1 MNTLQHRSGSMNGL
15 VALLV
20 TLVLLAALVLPV
32 SAFQLNGQDVTASGA
47 GETVDYAIVLDE
59 APDGLSGYSLTV
71 TLTNPAVGE
80 ITDVSFPAW
89 ATLNNK
95 GTLPADSVTIKAAD
109 LMNTVADNANDI
121 TLATLTLRADEAGS
135 TPVTITLNQMDD
147 DDGGIMSPAIADGS
161 FTVEGTVTPTPTT
174 TTTPAPVADFSAD
187 PVSGDVPLT
196 VQFTDLSTGDG
207 ISEWAWD
214 FDDDGTIDSTE
225 QNPSFTYSAAG
236 TYTVSL
242 AVTGTGGSDSEI
254 KADYIAVSDV
264 VIPTPTT
271 QPPAHTVPVVTAG
284 VAGSTVVMN
293 WEQIDDA
300 DLSGYKVVISKN
312 NPNPAYPADGYM
324 HWFTD
329 RTTTTVTINEG
340 DGYNGGDFG
349 GSIVAGETYYFSI
362 TAVYDDGEKI
372 AGNVIQLTFP
382 GSTVPAPVGAFS
394 ADPLSGDSPLT
405 VQFTDESTGQIT
417 SWLWDVDNDGTVD
430 CMTKDCTHTYT
441 GAGSYTVKLTVS
453 GDGGFDNVF
462 KEDYITVTSAPV
474 APVADFTAD
483 TTYGEAPLTVAFTD
497 ASTGDVSE
505 FAWDFNNDGTIDS
518 TEQNPTYTYA
528 LPGTYSVQLTVTGT
542 GGSDE
547 ETKTDYITVTAA
559 PTPTIVEPPVAGFSA
574 SPTSGVAPLTVQFT
588 DESSGEYT
596 ALYWD
601 FNNDLQPDS
610 IEKNPVYTFTEP
622 GVYTVNMAVTG
633 PGGLDYEIKTNYI
646 TVTAPAPVAGFSA
659 VPTNGDAPLTVQ
671 FTDESAGSITAYA
684 WDFENDGTVDSTEQN
699 PAFVYTS
706 AGTYTVN
713 LTVTGPGGSDN
724 EVKDALVTVT
734 EPLAKPVAGFSAAP
748 LTGTAP
754 LTVQFTDNSSGTID
768 SYAWD
773 FDNDGNIDNVE
784 QSPMHIFTAPGTYT
798 VSLTVTNAAGSDTKT
813 EAAYITVSEPAP
825 VPQFSAEPLS
835 GTAPLAV
842 KFTDASAN
850 AATFAWDFE
859 NDGIVDSVDQN
870 PEHTYTAAGTYTV
883 NLTVANTA
891 GTASEVKAD
900 YITVTV
906 AAPVAGFV
914 ANTTAGTTP
923 LVVLFTDESAGE
935 AITAWAWDFEND
947 GSVDS
952 SLQNPEHVYSLP
964 GTYNVSLTVTNAGGS
979 DTMTR
984 EQYITV
990 TIAPPVAN
998 FTANQTSGFV
1008 PLLVEFQDL
1017 STGTVDTWAW
1027 DFENDGIVDSVEQNP
1042 VYTYANPGN
1051 YTVNLTVA
1059 NAGGSTESVKA
1070 DFIVAKPVPA
1080 PVVAFTA
1087 NLTAGYAPLA
1097 VQFTDESTGIGLIS
1111 WSWDFNGDNVVD
1123 STEQN
1128 PGHIFATPGNYTV
1141 SLAVKGSGGTVTET
1155 KTDYITVS
1163 AVPPAKPTA
1172 EFVAKPT
1179 SGKAPLTVKFTDKS
1193 VGKNIFA
1200 WAWDF
1205 NGDGVTDST
1214 DKNPTY
1220 TYANAGKYNVS
1231 LTVKN
1236 AGGSDTMEKAE
1247 FIKVSQL
1254 EKPTADF
1261 KANKQSGKA
1270 PLTVKFTD
1278 KSKGTG
1284 ITEWNW
1290 DFNNDGVIDS
1300 TEKNPTYTYA
1310 NAGKYAVKLVVT
1322 NAAGTD
1328 MEIKS
1333 DYITVKGE
1341 TTPPGKKPVAVI
1353 FADKTWGTPPMTVKF
1368 ADQSINNPTSRTWYF
1383 GDGTSSTEENP
1394 THLYADP
1401 GIYFARLYVSNNY
1414 GSDQDFRF
1422 IFVLPPWLAMWTGK

>member
-1 MNTLQHRSGSMNGL
+1 MNTQQHRSGSMNGL

-20 TLVLLAALVLPV
+20 TLVLLAAIILPV
-32 SAFQLNGQDVTASGA
+32 SAFQLNGQDVVAPAT
-47 GETVDYAIVLDE
+47 GEMIEYPVILDE
-59 APDGLSGYSLTV
+59 APHGLAGYSITV
-71 TLTNPAVGE
+71 SLQDPDVGE
-80 ITDVSFPAW
+80 ITKVTFPTW
-89 ATLNNK
+89 ATLNSN
-95 GTLPADSVTIKAAD
+95 GILPADSVALKAAD
-109 LMNTVADNANDI
+109 LMDGVPAGSTGI
-121 TLATLTLRADEAGS
+121 TLATLTLRADEAGT
-135 TPVTITLNQMDD
+135 TPVIITIKQMDD
-147 DDGGIMSPAIADGS
+147 DNGGIMSPAIVAGS
-161 FTVEGTVTPTPTT
+161 FTVEGSVIPTPTT
-174 TTTPAPVADFSAD
+174 TQIPAPVADFSAD
-187 PVSGDVPLT
+187 PASGEAPLL
-196 VQFTDLSTGDG
+196 VQFTDLSTGDA
-207 ISEWAWD
+207 ITEWAWD
-214 FDDDGTIDSTE
+214 FNNDGSIDSTE
-225 QNPSFTYSAAG
+225 QNPTYTYANPG
-236 TYTVSL
+236 TYAVSL
-242 AVTGTGGSDSEI
+242 TVTGTGGSDAKV
-254 KADYIAVSDV
+254 KADYIAVSEV

-271 QPPAHTVPVVTAG
+271 TQTPGHTVPTVTAG
-284 VAGSTVVMN
+284 IVGNTVVMN

-300 DLSGYKVVISKN
+300 DLSGYKVIVSKN

-329 RTTTTVTINEG
+329 RTTTTVTITEG

-362 TAVYDDGEKI
+362 TAVYNDGLKV

-394 ADPLSGDSPLT
+394 ADPLSGTAPLT
-405 VQFTDESTGQIT
+405 VRFTDESTGQIT

-441 GAGSYTVKLTVS
+441 DAGSYSVKLTVS
-453 GDGGFDNVF
+453 GDGGFDNVL
-462 KEDYITVTSAPV
+462 KEDYITVTTGTT

-483 TTYGEAPLTVAFTD
+483 ITYGVAPLTVAFTD
-497 ASTGDVSE
+497 ASAGDVSGY
-505 FAWDFNNDGTIDS
+505 AWDFNNDSTIDS

-547 ETKTDYITVTAA
+547 ETKADYITVTAA
-559 PTPTIVEPPVAGFSA
+559 PTPTIVQPPVAGFSA

-596 ALYWD
+596 AIYWD

-610 IEKNPVYTFTEP
+610 IEQNPTYTFTEP

-671 FTDESAGSITAYA
+671 FTDESI
-684 WDFENDGTVDSTEQN
+684 
-699 PAFVYTS
+699 
-706 AGTYTVN
+706 
-713 LTVTGPGGSDN
+713 
-724 EVKDALVTVT
+724 
-734 EPLAKPVAGFSAAP
+734 
-748 LTGTAP
+748 
-754 LTVQFTDNSSGTID
+754 
-768 SYAWD
+768 
-773 FDNDGNIDNVE
+773 GNI
-784 QSPMHIFTAPGTYT
+784 TGY
-798 VSLTVTNAAGSDTKT
+798 
-813 EAAYITVSEPAP
+813 
-825 VPQFSAEPLS
+825 
-835 GTAPLAV
+835 
-842 KFTDASAN
+842 
-850 AATFAWDFE
+850 AWDFE
-859 NDGIVDSVDQN
+859 NDGIVDSTEQN
-870 PEHTYTAAGTYTV
+870 PGYTYTAAGTYTV
-883 NLTVANTA
+883 NLTVASTA
-891 GTASEVKAD
+891 GAASEIKAD

-914 ANTTAGTTP
+914 ANATTGTAP

-935 AITAWAWDFEND
+935 SITAWAWDFEND
-947 GSVDS
+947 GTIDS
-952 SLQNPEHVYSLP
+952 SGQNPEHVYNTP
-964 GTYNVSLTVTNAGGS
+964 GAYNVSLTVTNAGGS

-990 TIAPPVAN
+990 TMAPPIAN
-998 FTANQTSGFV
+998 FTANQTSGYV
-1008 PLLVEFQDL
+1008 PFLVEFID
-1017 STGTVDTWAW
+1017 SSEGAVDSWVW
-1027 DFENDGIVDSVEQNP
+1027 DFENDGIIDSTEQNP
-1042 VYTYANPGN
+1042 VHTYATPGN

-1059 NAGGSTESVKA
+1059 NAGGSSESVKTG
-1070 DFIVAKPVPA
+1070 FIVAKPVPA
-1080 PVVAFTA
+1080 PVVAFSA
-1087 NLTAGYAPLA
+1087 NLTAGYAPLP
-1097 VQFTDESTGIGLIS
+1097 VQFTDESSGIGLIS
-1111 WSWDFNGDNVVD
+1111 WSWDFNGDNIVD

-1128 PGHIFATPGNYTV
+1128 PSHTFATPGNYTV

-1155 KTDYITVS
+1155 KSDYITVS

-1172 EFVAKPT
+1172 EFTAKPT

-1193 VGKNIFA
+1193 VGKNIIA

-1205 NGDGVTDST
+1205 NGDGVVDST
-1214 DKNPTY
+1214 EKNPKY
-1220 TYANAGKYNVS
+1220 VYSDAGKYNVS
-1231 LTVKN
+1231 LTVTN
-1236 AGGSDTMEKAE
+1236 AGGSDTMEKAD
-1247 FIKVSQL
+1247 FIRVNQL
-1254 EKPTADF
+1254 EKPVADF

-1278 KSKGTG
+1278 TSKGDA

-1300 TEKNPTYTYA
+1300 TEKNPAYTYA

-1333 DYITVKGE
+1333 DFITVKGD
-1341 TTPPGKKPVAVI
+1341 TTPSGKKPVAVI

-1368 ADQSINNPTSRTWYF
+1368 ADQSINDPTSRTWYF
-1383 GDGTSSTEENP
+1383 GDGSSSTEENP

-1401 GIYFARLYVSNNY
+1401 GIYFARLYVSNNF

-1422 IFVLPPWLAMWTGK
+1422 IFVLPPWLALWSGK